1 MLKSTRRL
9 LASAASVA
17 TLFVAP
23 AAFAEQAA
31 AAAPAAPAVAAVPQ
45 AQGQGPAMWV
55 IRDDDSTIYLF
66 GSFHLLRPDTPW
78 GQAHVDTA
86 FASADE
92 IWFELTDIDDTAQAA
107 RLMQTHGL
115 SPERPLSSL
124 LNADEQA
131 SLDRAAKAIGATA
144 QALDPLRPW
153 LASMQLVLAQMVIG
167 GFDPN
172 AGVEKVLMARAEAL
186 GKPMKGFET
195 MAEQIQIMAGM
206 SEDGQVAML
215 RETLKELD
223 KGPLEMEQLLNAW
236 ATGDVATI
244 EAEMVDE
251 MKIQSPEAYDLMLT
265 RRNANWTNQIKQILS
280 GSGTSFIAVGAAHLI
295 GKDSV
300 QSMLA
305 ADGITAERVSQ

>member
-31 AAAPAAPAVAAVPQ
+31 AASPTVATVQQ

-55 IRDDDSTIYLF
+55 IRDADSTLYLF
-66 GSFHLLRPDTPW
+66 GSFHLLRPDTAW
-78 GQAHVDTA
+78 GQAHVDQA

-92 IWFELTDIDDTAQAA
+92 VWFELTDIDDTAQAG
-107 RLMQTHGL
+107 RLIQTLGV
-115 SPERPLSSL
+115 SPDRPLSSL
-124 LNADEQA
+124 LNAEELA

-153 LASMQLVLAQMVIG
+153 LASMQLVLAQMVLG

-172 AGVEKVLMARAEAL
+172 AGVDKVLMTRATAL

-195 MAEQIQIMAGM
+195 MEEQFRLLAGM
-206 SEDGQVAML
+206 SEEGQVEML

-223 KGPLEMEQLLNAW
+223 KGPVEMERLLTAW
-236 ATGDVATI
+236 STGDVATI
-244 EAEMVDE
+244 DTEMVQE
-251 MKIQSPEAYDLMLT
+251 MKAQSPEAYDLMLT
-265 RRNANWTNQIKQILS
+265 RRNVNWANQIKQILA
-280 GSGTSFIAVGAAHLI
+280 GSGTTFIAVGAAHLV
-295 GKDSV
+295 GEDSV
-300 QSMLA
+300 QAILA
-305 ADGITAERVSQ
+305 KDGITAERVTQ